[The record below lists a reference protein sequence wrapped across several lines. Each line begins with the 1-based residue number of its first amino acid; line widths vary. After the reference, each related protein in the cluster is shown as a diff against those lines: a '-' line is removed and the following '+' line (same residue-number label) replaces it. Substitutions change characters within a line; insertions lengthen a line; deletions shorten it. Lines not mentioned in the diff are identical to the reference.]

1 VQSDFAEA
9 DFMVTICQEG
19 GVAAIV
25 AVGAEKIADAEVC
38 NRDSSWLA
46 ASLEELK
53 ASKEAQLAVG
63 LCIQHWWCGK
73 ATSSGTQACS
83 WQGNS
88 SGGN

>member
-1 VQSDFAEA
+1 MA
-9 DFMVTICQEG
+9 TICQGG

-25 AVGAEKIADAEVC
+25 AVGAEKLADADESI
-38 NRDSSWLA
+38 RDSSWLA
-46 ASLEELK
+46 ASLEEPK

-63 LCIQHWWCGK
+63 LCIQHWWCDK

-88 SGGN
+88 SDGN